1 MAPFRTRN
9 PNNFDFYHNKA
20 AELRSQALRDI
31 ASKLAPSLKISL
43 VTGAVVA
50 TALIIAFTATGL
62 SGLFS

>member
-1 MAPFRTRN
+1 MAPIRTRN
-9 PNNFDFYHNKA
+9 PNIFDFNHNKA
-20 AELRSQALRDI
+20 VELRSQALRDI